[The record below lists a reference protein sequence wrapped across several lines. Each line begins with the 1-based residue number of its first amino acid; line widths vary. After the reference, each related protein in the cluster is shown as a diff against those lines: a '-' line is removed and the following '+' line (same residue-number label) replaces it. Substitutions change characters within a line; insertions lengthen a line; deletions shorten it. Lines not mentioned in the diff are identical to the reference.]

1 MPTRWFAHPLGA
13 ATCVLAFLL
22 SPLAVH
28 AQGAQPARG
37 APAARGRDITGAVVD
52 VDGNPVAGATVA
64 IAGGGPTTTTAP
76 DGSFQLTGVATANV
90 MVEISADGFTAKQ
103 VPVLGA
109 ATPLQL
115 QVVIVKPAPAAPAPA
130 ETRMVGGVVSDA
142 GHAPIAGATVAV
154 HGTSIQAVTGGDG
167 SFALPGVPLGE
178 ITLDVT
184 APNQPPTSVTV
195 PADKPVVAI
204 TAGASTQAAAPATRT
219 VKGKVVDPV
228 SKEPIAAAQIEAA
241 GTGAVAFSDADGTF
255 TIENLPAGPVKLE
268 VSAPEHESHLLE
280 VAPGQ
285 TTVEVPLALSRGE
298 QIVIEGR
305 APVIVKQNQANG
317 ASVID
322 GKDLNRV
329 AAATLDDAMVG
340 KLSGANLQ
348 ANSGAP
354 GGGAQL
360 RLRGISTING
370 QSSPL
375 YVIDGVIISNGA
387 IPPGTNTITA
397 AAAGGNSS
405 SQDNPVNR
413 LADLN
418 PNDIDNIEVL
428 KGASAAALYGS
439 KAANGV
445 VVITTKRGRSGENH
459 AEVTQRVGFAQ
470 VSNTLGAKH
479 YGTIDDVKAQFCS
492 SDQTPEQCNASPFVQ
507 AYMASGGKVF
517 NHEAEIEQT
526 PFTVETLGSVSG
538 GTDNGNYYGSTL
550 IADDP
555 GVVKGTFYQKQTG
568 RIAVGYKFGD
578 RVRLGV
584 TANLIH
590 SLSDRGLTNND
601 NAGVSN
607 YVVLSATPSFLDLQ
621 PKNGVYP
628 VNPSVGS
635 GTNPL
640 QTVALF
646 QNREDVW
653 RIIGGAT
660 VQVDLFTS
668 DDGTSKVKLLG
679 NFGADSFDQKNN
691 VLSPNALIFEPADGL
706 TGTSISAATSNLNWN
721 AGTGAVWTYRPT
733 DGKFRSALSGGL
745 TYESVDLDSVYVIGQ
760 NLNAGQPNV
769 DSGAAINTT
778 ENRLRTKDAG
788 LYAQE
793 ELAFLDDQLSV
804 LGGLLAERSSLNGD
818 TAKYFLYP
826 KFAAVYSLISAKD
839 RSSPLARNFDS
850 LHVRG
855 AIGQAGNR
863 PNYGQKFTPLNATT
877 NIDGNAGL
885 IFGARGQAGSIGDAQ
900 IEPERQTEIELG
912 VDAATKDQKV
922 VAEVTGYQRSIS
934 NLLLQ
939 RALAT
944 STGFTTQ
951 FLNGGGLRNL
961 GVEAALQVRP
971 LNTKAVD
978 WTSRAT
984 FTLNRSDITD
994 LPVPAFDITVAG
1006 FGENLGAYRIEKG
1019 KSATQ
1024 IVAPV
1029 GPNGA
1034 LAEVGNGEPDFR
1046 VGWLNVVN
1054 TGDFTFSALLDWQQ
1068 GSDVINLTRLLYD
1081 GAGNSPDPDA
1091 AAKRLAALSMGDPRP
1106 YIEDGTF
1113 VKLRELSVAYTLPK
1127 HLIAQLAPLRM
1138 LQVSVSGRN
1147 LLTLTHYS
1155 GLDPEVSNF
1164 GNQPIGRNYDVGPY
1178 PPSRSYWLSITAGI

>member
-22 SPLAVH
+22 SPLT
-28 AQGAQPARG
+28 AQAQNAQPARG
-37 APAARGRDITGAVVD
+37 APAAKGRDVTGTVVD

-64 IAGGGPTTTTAP
+64 VAGGGPTATAAA
-76 DGSFQLTGVATANV
+76 DGSFQLTGVATTNV
-90 MVEISADGFTAKQ
+90 MIEITADGFTAKQ

-115 QVVIVKPAPAAPAPA
+115 QVVIVRPAPAAPAPT

-142 GHAPIAGATVAV
+142 GHAPIAGATVTV
-154 HGTSIQAVTGGDG
+154 HGTSIQAVTAADG

-178 ITLDVT
+178 VTLDVT

-195 PADKPVVAI
+195 PGDKPVVAI
-204 TAGASTQAAAPATRT
+204 TAGGSAQPGAPTTRT
-219 VKGKVVDPV
+219 IKGKVVDPTT
-228 SKEPIAAAQIEAA
+228 KEPIVAAQIEAA
-241 GTGAVAFSDADGTF
+241 GTGAVVFTDADGSF
-255 TIENLPAGPVKLE
+255 TIENLPLGPIKLD
-268 VSAPEHESHLLE
+268 VTAPEHESHLLE
-280 VAPGQ
+280 VPAGQ
-285 TTVEVPLALSRGE
+285 TTVEVPLALSKGE

-305 APVIVKQNQANG
+305 APVIVKQNLANG

-322 GKDLNRV
+322 GKDLTRV
-329 AAATLDDAMVG
+329 SAATLDEAMAG

-348 ANSGAP
+348 SNSGAP

-387 IPPGTNTITA
+387 TPSGANTITA
-397 AAAGGNSS
+397 AAAAGSS
-405 SQDNPVNR
+405 SNQDNPVNR

-418 PNDIDNIEVL
+418 PNDIENIEVL

-445 VVITTKRGRSGENH
+445 VVITTKRGRNGENH
-459 AEVTQRVGFAQ
+459 AEVTQRVGVAQ
-470 VSNTLGAKH
+470 VSNTLGARQ
-479 YGTIDDVKAQFCS
+479 YTSLDDVKSQFCS
-492 SDQTPEQCNASPFVQ
+492 TGEPADQCNASPFVQ

-526 PFTVETLGSVSG
+526 PLSIETLGSVSG
-538 GTDNGNYYGSTL
+538 GNDNGNYYGSTL

-555 GVVKGTFYQKQTG
+555 GVVKGTFYQKETG

-578 RVRLGV
+578 RVHLGA

-607 YVVLSATPSFLDLQ
+607 YVVLAATPSFFDLQ

-628 VNPSVGS
+628 VNPSIGS

-660 VQVDLFTS
+660 IQVDAYASS
-668 DDGTSKVKLLG
+668 DGNSKVKLLG
-679 NFGADSFDQKNN
+679 NFGADSFDQRNN
-691 VLSPNALIFEPADGL
+691 ILSPNALIFEPADGL
-706 TGTSISAATSNLNWN
+706 PGTSISAATSNLNWN
-721 AGTGAVWTYRPT
+721 AGAGAVWTYRPT

-745 TYESVDLDSVYVIGQ
+745 TYESVDLDSVYVFGQ
-760 NLNAGQPNV
+760 NLNASQQNV
-769 DSGAAINTT
+769 DSGAAINTV
-778 ENRLRTKDAG
+778 ENRLSTRDSG

-793 ELAFLDDQLSV
+793 ELAVLDDQLSL

-818 TAKYFLYP
+818 TTKYYLYP
-826 KFAAVYSLISAKD
+826 KVAAVYSLIGPKD
-839 RSSPLARNFDS
+839 KTSPLAQHFDS
-850 LHVRG
+850 LRVRG
-855 AIGQAGNR
+855 AFGQAGNR

-885 IFGARGQAGSIGDAQ
+885 VFGTRGQAGSIGDAQ
-900 IEPERQTEIELG
+900 IEPERQTEFELG
-912 VDAATKDQKV
+912 VDAATKDQMV
-922 VAEVTGYQRSIS
+922 VAEITGYQRNIS

-939 RALAT
+939 RALPL
-944 STGFTTQ
+944 SSGFTTE
-951 FLNGGGLRNL
+951 FLNGGGLRNR
-961 GVEAALQVRP
+961 GVEAAVQVRP
-971 LNTKAVD
+971 FNNKGVD

-1006 FGENLGAYRIEKG
+1006 FGENLGAYRIEQG

-1029 GPNGA
+1029 GPNGS
-1034 LAEVGNGEPDFR
+1034 LATVGNGEPDFR
-1046 VGWLNVVN
+1046 VGWSNVVSA
-1054 TGDFTFSALLDWQQ
+1054 GDFAFSALLDWQQ
-1068 GSDVINLTRLLYD
+1068 GSNVINLTRLLYD
-1081 GAGNSPDPDA
+1081 GAGNSPDTAA
-1091 AAKRLAALSMGDPRP
+1091 AAKRLAAFSMGDPRP
-1106 YIEDGTF
+1106 YIEDASF
-1113 VKLRELSVAYTLPK
+1113 VKLRELSVTYTLPK
-1127 HLIAQLAPLRM
+1127 HLISQLAPLRL
-1138 LQVSVSGRN
+1138 LQVGVSGRN

-1178 PPSRSYWLSITAGI
+1178 PPSRSYWLSVTAGI

>member
-13 ATCVLAFLL
+13 AMCVLALL
-22 SPLAVH
+22 LCPLLGH
-28 AQGAQPARG
+28 ADAQPARG
-37 APAARGRDITGAVVD
+37 APAAKGRDVTGTVVD
-52 VDGNPVAGATVA
+52 VDGNPVANATVA
-64 IAGGGPTTTTAP
+64 VTGGGPMATTAA
-76 DGSFQLTGVATANV
+76 DGSFKLTGVATANV
-90 MVEISADGFTAKQ
+90 MIEITADGFTAKQ

-115 QVVIVKPAPAAPAPA
+115 QVVIVRPAPTAPPPV

-142 GHAPIAGATVAV
+142 GHAPVAGATVTV
-154 HGTSIQAVTGGDG
+154 HGTSIQAVTGDDG
-167 SFALPGVPLGE
+167 SFALPGVSLGE
-178 ITLDVT
+178 VTLDIA

-195 PADKPVVAI
+195 PGDKSVVAI
-204 TAGASTQAAAPATRT
+204 TAGASTQAAAPTTRT
-219 VKGKVVDPV
+219 IKGRVIDPAT
-228 SKEPIAAAQIEAA
+228 KEPIAAAQIEAA
-241 GTGAVAFSDADGTF
+241 GTGAVVFSDADGSF
-255 TIENLPAGPVKLE
+255 TIDNLPVGPVKLDI
-268 VSAPEHESHLLE
+268 SAPEHESHLLE
-280 VAPGQ
+280 VPAGQ
-285 TTVEVPLALSRGE
+285 STVEVPLALSKGE

-305 APVIVKQNQANG
+305 APVIVKQNLANG

-329 AAATLDDAMVG
+329 SAATLDEAMTG
-340 KLSGANLQ
+340 KLAGANLQ

-375 YVIDGVIISNGA
+375 YVIDGVIISNVA
-387 IPPGTNTITA
+387 IPSGANTITA

-405 SQDNPVNR
+405 NQDNPVNR

-418 PNDIDNIEVL
+418 PNDIENIEVL

-445 VVITTKRGRSGENH
+445 VVITTKRGRNGENH
-459 AEVTQRVGFAQ
+459 AEVTQRVGVAQ
-470 VSNTLGAKH
+470 VSNTLGARH
-479 YGTIDDVKAQFCS
+479 YGSLDDVKAAFCS
-492 SDQTPEQCNASPFVQ
+492 PDQTPDQCNMSPFVQ
-507 AYMASGGKVF
+507 AYMTSGGKVF
-517 NHEAEIEQT
+517 NHEAELEQT
-526 PFTVETLGSVSG
+526 PLSFETLGSVSG
-538 GTDNGNYYGSTL
+538 GTENGNYYGSTL

-578 RVRLGV
+578 RVHLGI
-584 TANLIH
+584 TANVIH
-590 SLSDRGLTNND
+590 SLTDRGLTNND

-607 YVVLSATPSFLDLQ
+607 YVVLSATPSFFNLQ
-621 PKNGVYP
+621 PVNGVYP
-628 VNPSVGS
+628 VNPSVGA

-653 RIIGGAT
+653 RIIGGVTA
-660 VQVDLFTS
+660 QVDAYAS
-668 DDGTSKVKLLG
+668 QDGTSKVRLLG

-691 VLSPNALIFEPADGL
+691 ILSPNALYFEPADGL

-721 AGTGAVWTYRPT
+721 VGTGAVWTYRPT
-733 DGKFRSALSGGL
+733 DGKYRSALSGGI

-760 NLNAGQPNV
+760 NLNASQQNV

-778 ENRLRTKDAG
+778 ENRLSTKDSG

-818 TAKYFLYP
+818 TAKYYLYP
-826 KFAAVYSLISAKD
+826 KIAAVFSLIGAKD
-839 RSSPLARNFDS
+839 KTSPLAQQFDS
-850 LHVRG
+850 LRVRG
-855 AIGQAGNR
+855 AFGQAGNR

-885 IFGARGQAGSIGDAQ
+885 IFGTRGQAGSIGDAA
-900 IEPERQTEIELG
+900 IEPERQTEVELG
-912 VDAATKDQKV
+912 VDAATKDQQV
-922 VAEVTGYQRSIS
+922 VAEVTGYQRNIS

-944 STGFTTQ
+944 STGFTTE
-951 FLNGGGLRNL
+951 FLNGGGLRNR

-971 LNTKAVD
+971 FNAKSVE

-1029 GPNGA
+1029 GPGGA

-1046 VGWLNVVN
+1046 VGWANVVN
-1054 TGDFTFSALLDWQQ
+1054 TGDFTFSALFDWQQ
-1068 GSDVINLTRLLYD
+1068 GSDIINLTRLLYD
-1081 GAGNSPDPDA
+1081 GAGNAPDQA
-1091 AAKRLAALSMGDPRP
+1091 AAAMRLAAFSKGDPRP

-1127 HLIAQLAPLRM
+1127 RVIAQLAPLRT

-1178 PPSRSYWLSITAGI
+1178 PPSRSYWLSISAGI